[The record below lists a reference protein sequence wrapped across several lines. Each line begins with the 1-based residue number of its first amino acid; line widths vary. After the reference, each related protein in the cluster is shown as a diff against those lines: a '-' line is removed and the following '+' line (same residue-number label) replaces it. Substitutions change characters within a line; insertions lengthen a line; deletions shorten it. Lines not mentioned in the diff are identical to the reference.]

1 MFHDTA
7 DYAETCP
14 REISKASD
22 LWRFPVRNA
31 LGSVSNNRNFNQ
43 LHIEMHQMLPAI
55 ASPKFSQAWQFRL
68 FLHCDLRRKKTR
80 NEVIVCVCVCVCLCI
95 SISRSFHDECQVTAA
110 ISYLPAGCGQS
121 WVRFSGHFHC
131 LNFDNGG
138 HNDWLEP
145 NIIAL
150 AAQEKPVDEWAGKK

>member
-55 ASPKFSQAWQFRL
+55 ASPKFSQTWQFRL

-80 NEVIVCVCVCVCLCI
+80 NEVIVCVCVCLCVCAFPFLAVSTMNVKSPQLFLI
-95 SISRSFHDECQVTAA
+95 YQLAADRVECAFQVTFTVWISTTVA
-110 ISYLPAGCGQS
+110 IMIG
-121 WVRFSGHFHC
+121 
-131 LNFDNGG
+131 LN
-138 HNDWLEP
+138 
-145 NIIAL
+145 
-150 AAQEKPVDEWAGKK
+150 QT